1 MRLGVSLDEARNY
14 ADIGCQENVTDPN
27 TCGADTNPRSNA
39 GWFNLTKMIEFALF
53 NGVDKLTGKQCGPA
67 TGDPKNFKS
76 MNEFYQAVSK
86 QFEYAVHVNC
96 TYNNLMDWAYTN
108 YHPSPVLDL
117 LHPGPRK
124 KGIDYCNGGCK
135 YNWTGGPGVGLGTAA
150 DSLAAIEWLVYDKKS
165 ITMDQLI
172 NALEN
177 NWAGHEDIRK
187 KCREAPKYG
196 NDDDYADKWAV
207 KMAST
212 YVDEYE
218 KHKTPKG
225 GIFVGGFF

>member
-1 MRLGVSLDEARNY
+1 MHTNDKITISGVDVNGNDVTNDLTFMLLEAHAHVHLDDPVLSLRMHKDTPDTILKSALQVLRLGTGIPHILSDLPIIPGLMRLGVTLNEARNY
-14 ADIGCQENVTDPN
+14 ADIGCQENATDPN

-96 TYNNLMDWAYTN
+96 TYNNLMDWAFTN

-135 YNWTGGPGVGLGTAA
+135 YNWTSP
-150 DSLAAIEWLVYDKKS
+150 
-165 ITMDQLI
+165 
-172 NALEN
+172 
-177 NWAGHEDIRK
+177 IRL
-187 KCREAPKYG
+187 
-196 NDDDYADKWAV
+196 
-207 KMAST
+207 S
-212 YVDEYE
+212 
-218 KHKTPKG
+218 
-225 GIFVGGFF
+225 GICA